1 MASNIDAWQPD
12 HLLDNY
18 QIRTF
23 DLGPDPDGEDPIT
36 ATLVRRA
43 ARVEQPVGAVLYVH
57 GFTDY
62 FFQEPLAEFF
72 AARRREF
79 YALDLRK
86 CGRSRSEH
94 HTPHY
99 TTDLRYYDV
108 ELDSALDRILDE
120 IDDDAPVLVAAH
132 STGGLVVALWLD
144 RLRRT
149 DPARHRR
156 IAGAIL
162 NSPWFDLQ
170 GKPILRTPVTTAVI
184 KAVAAVRPLQVL
196 PQEVSAAYGESIH
209 ESARGEWAY
218 DLNRKPLSGFPVTFG
233 WLNAIR
239 RGHARL
245 HRGLDIGVPSL
256 VLRSDKTY
264 FSPTYGARSDSAD
277 LVLDV
282 EQIGKWA
289 GCLGNRVTSV
299 PVADAR
305 HDVFLSVPRV
315 REAAYREVDSWLGTL

>member
-43 ARVEQPVGAVLYVH
+43 ARVTRPAGAVLYVH

-62 FFQEPLAEFF
+62 FFQEPLADFF
-72 AARRREF
+72 AERDHEF

-86 CGRSRSEH
+86 CGRSRHEH
-94 HTPHY
+94 HTPHF
-99 TTDLRYYDV
+99 TTDLAFYDV
-108 ELDSALDRILDE
+108 ELDLALDRVLDE
-120 IDDDAPVLVAAH
+120 ITDDTPVLIAAH
-132 STGGLVVALWLD
+132 STGGLIVALWLD

-149 DPARHRR
+149 DPARHTR

-170 GKPILRTPVTTAVI
+170 GKPLVRTPIATAVI
-184 KAVAAVRPLQVL
+184 KAVAAVQPLRVV
-196 PQEVSAAYGESIH
+196 PREVSGAYGESIH
-209 ESARGEWAY
+209 QSARGEWAY
-218 DLNRKPLSGFPVTFG
+218 DLHRKPLSGFPVTFG
-233 WLNAIR
+233 WLNAVR
-239 RGHARL
+239 NGQSRL

-256 VLRSDKTY
+256 VLRSDKTH
-264 FSPTYGARSDSAD
+264 FSPVYGPLSDSAD

-282 EQIGKWA
+282 DQIGRWA

-299 PVADAR
+299 PVAGAR

-315 REAAYREVDSWLGTL
+315 REAAYREVDSWLGAL